1 MFLIAFENIFATK
14 IQNVIPEI
22 AESFDALKKSQGVSE
37 NSEEVDLV
45 RMLLQPHLLSCPVC
59 HVYLCGIHGVYETD
73 DSDDEETDKMDK
85 SDEGYADMNMTY
97 RGMIHRQKVKS
108 ARSEPVA
115 TDSIYKF
122 KPCGSKCFTTKG
134 LAEVRMSEWS
144 TDESIYFQA
153 LFLGMQHE
161 PRAAC
166 ILAPLMRRPC
176 CDVQKLVISLNAD
189 KTKLISTESRKGE
202 KLDWYDNKRKKIR
215 VDLDW
220 GKKTNTHLHH
230 GNLQPEGCEHPG
242 ISCYEAKDDCSCNR
256 KRILCD
262 KFCACPGDCK
272 YSTSVDGAGC

>member
-1 MFLIAFENIFATK
+1 MIAFENVFAIK
-14 IQNVIPEI
+14 IQDVIPEI
-22 AESFDALKKSQGVSE
+22 AEHFDALKKPQSVSA
-37 NSEEVDLV
+37 NSEEVDTV
-45 RMLLQPHLLSCPVC
+45 RKLLQPHLLSCPVC

-73 DSDDEETDKMDK
+73 NSEDEEMGEIDKT
-85 SDEGYADMNMTY
+85 DEGYADMNMTY
-97 RGMIHRQKVKS
+97 GGMIHRQKEKS
-108 ARSEPVA
+108 AESKPGTA
-115 TDSIYKF
+115 DSIYNG
-122 KPCGSKCFTTKG
+122 KPCSSNCFTVK
-134 LAEVRMSEWS
+134 ADAKIRIPEWS

-166 ILAPLMRRPC
+166 ILSPLMRRPC
-176 CDVQKLVISLNAD
+176 YDVQKMGISMNAD
-189 KTKLISTESRKGE
+189 TTKATKTESRKSE
-202 KLDWYDNKRKKIR
+202 RLDWYDNKRKKIR

-262 KFCACPGDCK
+262 KFCACPDDCK
-272 YSTSVDGAGC
+272 